1 MEANVGEGAAAM
13 SVETRKREI
22 PLLAVRMV
30 LGAEIFSSWQGK
42 KDTVRV
48 YFDDKAWAVNVLDFS
63 IARDV
68 AERIKKQYVDLTA
81 RKTSLSSPALILE
94 LIGMAQSLYA
104 RQTDSRAGKR
114 GIVMLSDND
123 GCGFW
128 RMRLPVKFM
137 PEGQWFADI
146 TSAAVSYGALL
157 EYDTIFVQR
166 FHEWDAFYVLE
177 RLKKAGKRIVYD
189 IDDDLFSIPR
199 ENPAANVI
207 RKDQQ
212 FAALETMRL
221 ADTVIVATP
230 VLQQRLEQ
238 DIGVKDKIVVVPNAL
253 DLEGM
258 TPTALCGSPDGVRRI
273 FWQGG
278 TTHAEDWSVCLSAI
292 ERIMMEEA
300 DVRLT
305 LLGFLPP
312 MVMDMVQHHSWQ
324 GRVEHMG
331 FSEPETYY
339 QMVKHVRA
347 EVGIAPLID
356 NRFNSAKSEL
366 KFVENSVIGMPT
378 VASRVAPY
386 ENAIKDDQSGYLVST
401 PDEWYLALKALL
413 SDEAKRKAM
422 LEEARKYVAAEHDI
436 RKVALKWS
444 ASLCQ

>member
-1 MEANVGEGAAAM
+1 METNIGEGAAVM
-13 SVETRKREI
+13 SVEARKHEI
-22 PLLAVRMV
+22 PLLAARLI
-30 LGAEIFSSWQGK
+30 LGATVSLSWRGK
-42 KDTVRV
+42 EDTVRV
-48 YFDDKAWAVNVLDFS
+48 YFDDKEWPVNVRDYD
-63 IARDV
+63 IASDI
-68 AERIKKQYVDLTA
+68 AERIKKQWIGPTA
-81 RKTSLSSPALILE
+81 RKNCLSSPSLVLE
-94 LIGMAQSLYA
+94 IVSIASSLYGC
-104 RQTDSRAGKR
+104 RTDSRAGKK
-114 GIVMLSDND
+114 GIIMLSDND

-146 TSAAVSYGALL
+146 TSAAVKYESLL

-166 FHEWDAFYVLE
+166 FHEWDAYYVLE

-221 ADTVIVATP
+221 ANTVIAATP
-230 VLQQRLEQ
+230 VLKQRLEQ
-238 DIGVKDKIVVVPNAL
+238 DIGVKGKIVVVPNAL
-253 DLEGM
+253 DLANM
-258 TPTALCGSPDGVRRI
+258 TPTPMCGSPDGVKRI

-278 TTHAEDWSVCLSAI
+278 TTHAEDWSVCLFAI
-292 ERIMMEEA
+292 ERVMLETA

-312 MVMDMVQHHSWQ
+312 LVMDMIQRHGWQ

-356 NRFNSAKSEL
+356 NRFNQAKSEL

-386 ENAIKDDQSGYLVST
+386 ENAIKHGQSGYLVST
-401 PDEWYLALKALL
+401 PDEWYSALMALL
-413 SDEAKRKAM
+413 SDETKRKAM
-422 LEEARKYVAAEHDI
+422 LAEARKYIEAEHDI
-436 RKVALKWS
+436 RKVALKW
-444 ASLCQ
+444 AAVLCQ